1 MNEPEN
7 RSLDELFAVARGL
20 RAPAGAEARGW
31 ARFEAAIAGP
41 GAPVSA
47 STASTAAKAAG
58 LGRLAKL
65 GGALAVTVAVAVPLL
80 GDAGTRAA
88 RPPTAASEPITV
100 ATVDTR
106 GTPAV
111 APASLPE
118 VVAPND
124 APVPAPNDASN
135 DAPNDASNDAPSDAR
150 RRVSVAGPAG
160 APAVSPAP
168 AVPLVPQ
175 RVGLPPVRGDAA
187 AVDSLRA
194 EAELLGRAWVAIR
207 EGRKA
212 DTQTLLAEHVR
223 RFPDGAL
230 VPERRACELVAR
242 CASGSAEALAQARDY
257 LRDHGDSRLA
267 ARIAT
272 GCNLPRPVEP
282 SRLRDE
288 PTTDPADGS
297 R

>member
-7 RSLDELFAVARGL
+7 RSLDELFALARGV

-31 ARFEAAIAGP
+31 ARFEATLAGP
-41 GAPVSA
+41 GAPAV
-47 STASTAAKAAG
+47 ASTAAKAAG
-58 LGRLAKL
+58 LGRLAKI

-80 GDAGTRAA
+80 GDAGTRAV
-88 RPPTAASEPITV
+88 PPSAAGSEPIAV
-100 ATVDTR
+100 AMAGARTQ
-106 GTPAV
+106 AV

-118 VVAPND
+118 VEAPVD
-124 APVPAPNDASN
+124 APKAPIDG
-135 DAPNDASNDAPSDAR
+135 PVDAPSDAPR
-150 RRVSVAGPAG
+150 RSSVA
-160 APAVSPAP
+160 SPRASASLSPPP

-175 RVGLPPVRGDAA
+175 RVGSPSSRGDAA
-187 AVDSLRA
+187 AVDSLRE

-207 EGRKA
+207 EGREA
-212 DTQTLLAEHVR
+212 ATQTLLAEHVR

-242 CASGSAEALAQARDY
+242 CASGSAAALAEARDY

-272 GCNLPRPVEP
+272 GCKLARPVESP
-282 SRLRDE
+282 RSRDE
-288 PTTDPADGS
+288 STPPPADGS